1 MPEVSFDVAEA
12 NRLHNDE
19 GLSLNKIVRMDG
31 MPKSVNTLSRHL
43 RQGGYAV
50 RDRRRAMDALDEQQ
64 LRHLYIGLGKSS
76 YEIADMYGVT
86 RSPVSRRLSKLGISR
101 PPGWR
106 LAGENNPIWKGGRTS
121 TAGGYIYL
129 LRRNHPMS
137 GKNGY
142 VLEHRLVMAEKLGRM
157 LGDDEHVHHI
167 NGVKDDNRPENLAVV
182 SGSDHKLL
190 HVDVMRELRSLR
202 ERVRELEGLVGDE
215 RQAAG

>member
-1 MPEVSFDVAEA
+1 MPKLSFDVAEA

-31 MPKSVNTLSRHL
+31 MPKSVSTLARHL
-43 RQGGYAV
+43 RNGGYAV
-50 RDRRRAMDALDEQQ
+50 RDRRQAMDALDEQR
-64 LRHLYIGLGKSS
+64 LRHLYIGLRKSS

-86 RSPVSRRLSKLGISR
+86 RSPVSRRIKKLGISR
-101 PPGWR
+101 PPGWH
-106 LAGENNPIWKGGRTS
+106 LVGENNPIWKGGRTS
-121 TAGGYIYL
+121 TTDGYIYL
-129 LRRNHPMS
+129 LRRGHPMA

-157 LGDDEHVHHI
+157 LGGDEYVHHI
-167 NGVKDDNRPENLAVV
+167 NGVKDDNRPENLTVV

-190 HVDVMRELRSLR
+190 HVDVMRELRALR
-202 ERVRELEGLVGDE
+202 ERVIELEGLVGDE